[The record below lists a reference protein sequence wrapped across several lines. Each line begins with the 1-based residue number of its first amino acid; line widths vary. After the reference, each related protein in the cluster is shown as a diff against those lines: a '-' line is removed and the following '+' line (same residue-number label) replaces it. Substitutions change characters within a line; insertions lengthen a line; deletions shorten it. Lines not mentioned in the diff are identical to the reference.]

1 MFRICAYT
9 CEHDKRTLQAAGLI
23 VLLFLFLFSIFCNAF
38 IKDALNTS
46 QPILRNSFI
55 LHACIKRR
63 QQCVTVVRH
72 NK

>member
-23 VLLFLFLFSIFCNAF
+23 VLLFLSNFVNAF

-46 QPILRNSFI
+46 QHILRNSFI